1 MYGVRGGHR
10 MLSKAYPS
18 VFIWYSI
25 FTFLLVVLR
34 LDGKSIH
41 RLFKTFD
48 VENRF
53 SF

>member
-1 MYGVRGGHR
+1 M
-10 MLSKAYPS
+10 AA
-18 VFIWYSI
+18 I
-25 FTFLLVVLR
+25 FKSSLLVVLR

>member
-1 MYGVRGGHR
+1 MVEDSPPYLFGR
-10 MLSKAYPS
+10 
-18 VFIWYSI
+18 
-25 FTFLLVVLR
+25 LLVVLR
-34 LDGKSIH
+34 LDGKSIN